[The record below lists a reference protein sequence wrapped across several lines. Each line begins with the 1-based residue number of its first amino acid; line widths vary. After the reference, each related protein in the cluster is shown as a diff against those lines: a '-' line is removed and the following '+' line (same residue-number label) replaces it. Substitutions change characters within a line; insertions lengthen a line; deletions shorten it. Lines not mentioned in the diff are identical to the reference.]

1 LLQWLDQ
8 QQLHPKITG
17 EFDDSALMSAF
28 GQAGA
33 GVFAAPTVIVDRV
46 IRQYDV
52 ELIGQTQAIQEQFY
66 AISVQRK
73 LTHPAVLAI
82 SQAAQQNWVQPF
94 SAEK

>member
-1 LLQWLDQ
+1 MH
-8 QQLHPKITG
+8 QLHPRITG

-33 GVFAAPTVIVDRV
+33 GFFAKPSAIADIVT
-46 IRQYDV
+46 RQYDV
-52 ELIGQTQAIQEQFY
+52 HLAGTTEEIKEQFY

-82 SQAAQQNWVQPF
+82 SREAQQTLFGQRTN
-94 SAEK
+94 A